1 MTGGILEIF
10 TIDLALAASVVAASG
25 IIRGFTGFGG
35 GLLMA
40 PLLTVLFGP
49 VEAFAVFS
57 TVASVSY
64 IPLYQRAVRLAY
76 WPELAP
82 LLAGIVVATPA
93 GVALLIVSDP
103 DLVRRAIGVAVIFGA
118 VLMLTGWVYGGPRRI
133 AASVVVGAICGG
145 VNGFAG
151 VGGPPM
157 VIYFLGTPVGTET
170 QRANILITTGLVSMM
185 ILASVAIGGGVSG
198 ATMARAAVLL
208 PASLFGTW
216 AGVRLF
222 AAAPGESYRPVVAWL
237 LVAIGLGV
245 IVI

>member
-1 MTGGILEIF
+1 MIGGVLEIF
-10 TIDLALAASVVAASG
+10 TINLTLAALVVAASG

-57 TVASVSY
+57 AVSSISY
-64 IPLYQRAVRLAY
+64 IPLYKRAVRLAF
-76 WPELAP
+76 WPELTP
-82 LLAGIVVATPA
+82 LLSGIMIATPA

-103 DLVRRAIGVAVIFGA
+103 DLVRRAIGGI
-118 VLMLTGWVYGGPRRI
+118 
-133 AASVVVGAICGG
+133 
-145 VNGFAG
+145 NGFAG

-157 VIYFLGTPVGTET
+157 VIYFLGAPADTET

-185 ILASVAIGGGVSG
+185 ILVSVAIGGGVTG